1 MTVAKMHNLSDLKL
15 ISFPEFDSSEALLVV
30 YEGSKK
36 VPFNISRLFT
46 VKASEKCVRGFHAHK
61 ECTQVLIIQNGE
73 CRVTCDDG
81 TNRKEIILNKSSEGL
96 LIPATI
102 WAEQEYQPG
111 TVLMVLTDKHYDEND
126 YLRDYNEFLNFRNN
140 K

>member
-1 MTVAKMHNLSDLKL
+1 MHNLSDLQL
-15 ISFPEFDSSEALLVV
+15 ISFPSFNTTEALLVV
-30 YEGSKK
+30 YEGDKK
-36 VPFNISRLFT
+36 VPFTINRLFT
-46 VKASEKCVRGFHAHK
+46 VKASQKCTRGFHAHK
-61 ECTQVLIIQNGE
+61 ECTQILIVLNGE
-73 CRVTCDDG
+73 CKVTCDDG
-81 TNRKEIILNKSSEGL
+81 AKRKEIILNKSVEGL

>member
-1 MTVAKMHNLSDLKL
+1 VEKMYNLADLQL
-15 ISFPEFDSSEALLVV
+15 LSFPAFSTNEALLVV
-30 YEGSKK
+30 YEGDTK

-46 VKASEKCVRGFHAHK
+46 VKATENCIRGFHAHK
-61 ECTQVLIIQNGE
+61 ECTQILIVLNGE
-73 CRVTCDDG
+73 CKVTCDDG
-81 TNRKEIILNKSSEGL
+81 ANRKDIILNKSSEGL

-126 YLRDYNEFLNFRNN
+126 YLRDYN
-140 K
+140 